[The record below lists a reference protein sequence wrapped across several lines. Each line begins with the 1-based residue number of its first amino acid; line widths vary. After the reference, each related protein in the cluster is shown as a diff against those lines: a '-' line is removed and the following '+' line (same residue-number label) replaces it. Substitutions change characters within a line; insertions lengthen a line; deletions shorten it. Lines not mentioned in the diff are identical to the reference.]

1 VSASK
6 EVSVRSVLEV
16 MGEFEPLEPTGVS
29 TGLIAWE
36 LLEPEHVVAAVMHEA
51 RERGMI
57 QRAGWDPER
66 GERLWRLTA
75 QGRARLK
82 AR

>member
-1 VSASK
+1 VSTSR

-16 MGEFEPLEPTGVS
+16 IEEFEPLEPTGVS
-29 TGLIAWE
+29 TGLVAWE

-51 RERGMI
+51 REGGMI
-57 QRAGWDPER
+57 ERAGWDPER

-75 QGRARLK
+75 QGRARLNSP
-82 AR
+82 

>member
-16 MGEFEPLEPTGVS
+16 MGEFEPLEPGGVS
-29 TGLIAWE
+29 TALVAWE
-36 LLEPEHVVAAVMHEA
+36 LLEPEHVVATVMHKA
-51 RERGMI
+51 REGGMI
-57 QRAGWDPER
+57 ERAGWDPER

-75 QGRARLK
+75 EGRAQLNSP
-82 AR
+82 

>member
-1 VSASK
+1 MSTSR

-16 MGEFEPLEPTGVS
+16 IEEFEPLEPTGVS
-29 TGLIAWE
+29 TGLVAWE

-51 RERGMI
+51 REGGMI
-57 QRAGWDPER
+57 ERAGWDPER

-75 QGRARLK
+75 QGRARLNSP
-82 AR
+82 